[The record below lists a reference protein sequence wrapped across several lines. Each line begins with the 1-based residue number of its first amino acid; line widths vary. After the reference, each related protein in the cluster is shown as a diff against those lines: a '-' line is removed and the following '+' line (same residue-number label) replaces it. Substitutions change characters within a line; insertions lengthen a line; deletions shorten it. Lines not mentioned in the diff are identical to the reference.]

1 MVETML
7 RRLYDRILA
16 LAEGRW
22 ALPALAAVSFAESS
36 VFPITPLV
44 MLVPMVLARPDR
56 AWLIAGVCTLAS
68 VAGGVLGYGIGM
80 FLYEEV
86 GRPVLELYGTT
97 DTFEDAAAWFNA
109 RGWEAVLIAAITP
122 VPFKVVTIASG
133 ATGLS
138 LWVLLAASLI
148 GRGLQFFVVA
158 AVVWW
163 AGPPARALIER
174 YFSWVAA
181 GTGALIVGGFV
192 AVRYMG

>member
-1 MVETML
+1 ML

-16 LAEGRW
+16 LAEGPR
-22 ALPALAAVSFAESS
+22 ALPALAAVSFVESS

-68 VAGGVLGYGIGM
+68 VAGGVAGYAIGA
-80 FLYEEV
+80 FLFEEV
-86 GRPVLELYGTT
+86 GRPVLALYGKAEA
-97 DTFEDAAAWFNA
+97 FEEAAAWFNA

-122 VPFKVVTIASG
+122 VPYKVVTIASG

-138 LWVLLAASLI
+138 PGVLIAASLI
-148 GRGLQFFVVA
+148 GRGIQFFGVA

-163 AGPPARALIER
+163 LGPPARALVER
-174 YFSWVAA
+174 NFAWVT
-181 GTGALIVGGFV
+181 TGAGVLILGGFV
-192 AVRYMG
+192 VAGYLG

>member
-1 MVETML
+1 ML

-16 LAEGRW
+16 LAEGPY
-22 ALPALAAVSFAESS
+22 ALPALAAVSFVESS

-68 VAGGVLGYGIGM
+68 VAGGVAGYGIGA
-80 FLYEEV
+80 FLYEEL
-86 GRPVLELYGTT
+86 GRPVLDLYGKAEAF
-97 DTFEDAAAWFNA
+97 DEAAAWFNA

-122 VPFKVVTIASG
+122 VPYKVVTIASG

-138 LWVLLAASLI
+138 LGVLIAASLI
-148 GRGLQFFVVA
+148 GRGIQFFGVA

-163 AGPPARALIER
+163 LGPPARALIER
-174 YFSWVAA
+174 HFGWVAA

-192 AVRYMG
+192 AVAYLA